1 MAISSE
7 YYKDLTKVEKKVWGI
22 TLREVKAYLCL
33 VGIIL
38 LLLLEVFFLP
48 TWAFLICSLATSFL
62 LGWYPVF
69 LLMNKWEE
77 KKRAFLLRFYYEDR
91 SFRTGKIRR
100 YEKSEFIQKE
110 TVKETDVI

>member
-33 VGIIL
+33 VGITL

-48 TWAFLICSLATSFL
+48 TW
-62 LGWYPVF
+62 
-69 LLMNKWEE
+69 
-77 KKRAFLLRFYYEDR
+77 
-91 SFRTGKIRR
+91 
-100 YEKSEFIQKE
+100 
-110 TVKETDVI
+110 